1 MNLDYAKLLERLSQ
15 AVDQFWGRKRQ
26 TKEQV
31 ASDYALT
38 QDLHAYLL
46 ENPGSFEEIE
56 SEIDRDVISW
66 LLQVPWNL
74 SKHKM
79 MDEAVTVARGMGHVM
94 DDSGFLS
101 DAMIILA
108 QAGRGEEAIAQFH
121 ANRERWPQDAWV
133 HILGGKMYE
142 ALGQDDLAEQ
152 YYRQG
157 LVLAEDDQF
166 ARDGVFERLP
176 PLLDR
181 LGRDEEA
188 DTLIAEDN
196 ARIIKQEQEQ
206 RQQAQF
212 LNDLDRILP
221 LEQSDHA
228 MEEEELPIE
237 PYVRPIPKIGRNDP
251 CLCGSEKKY
260 KKCCGGKL

>member
-1 MNLDYAKLLERLSQ
+1 
-15 AVDQFWGRKRQ
+15 
-26 TKEQV
+26 
-31 ASDYALT
+31 
-38 QDLHAYLL
+38 
-46 ENPGSFEEIE
+46 
-56 SEIDRDVISW
+56 
-66 LLQVPWNL
+66 
-74 SKHKM
+74 
-79 MDEAVTVARGMGHVM
+79 
-94 DDSGFLS
+94 
-101 DAMIILA
+101 MIILA

-121 ANRERWPQDAWV
+121 ANRERWPQGAWV

-212 LNDLDRILP
+212 LDDLDRILP
-221 LEQSDHA
+221 LEPSDHA

-237 PYVRPIPKIGRNDP
+237 PYVRPIHKIGRNDP

-260 KKCCGGKL
+260 KKCCGGKH

>member
-1 MNLDYAKLLERLSQ
+1 
-15 AVDQFWGRKRQ
+15 
-26 TKEQV
+26 
-31 ASDYALT
+31 
-38 QDLHAYLL
+38 
-46 ENPGSFEEIE
+46 
-56 SEIDRDVISW
+56 
-66 LLQVPWNL
+66 
-74 SKHKM
+74 M

-133 HILGGKMYE
+133 H
-142 ALGQDDLAEQ
+142 
-152 YYRQG
+152 
-157 LVLAEDDQF
+157 

>member
-1 MNLDYAKLLERLSQ
+1 MNLDYAQLLERLSH
-15 AVDQFWGRKRQ
+15 AVDQFWGRKGQ

-31 ASDYALT
+31 ASDYALA
-38 QDLHAYLL
+38 QDLHAYLQQH
-46 ENPGSFEEIE
+46 PGSFEEIE
-56 SEIDRDVISW
+56 SEIERDVISW

-79 MDEAVTVARGMGHVM
+79 IDEAVTVAREMGHVM

-101 DAMIILA
+101 DSMIILA

-121 ANRERWPQDAWV
+121 ENRERWPQDAWV
-133 HILGGKMYE
+133 HILGGEMYE
-142 ALGQDDLAEQ
+142 ELGQDNLAEQ

-157 LVLAEDDQF
+157 LVLAGNEQF
-166 ARDGVFERLP
+166 SRDGVFERLL

-181 LGRDEEA
+181 LGRDVEA
-188 DTLIAEDN
+188 DTLVEEDK
-196 ARIIKQEQEQ
+196 ARMIKQEQEQ

-212 LNDLDRILP
+212 MDDLDRILP
-221 LEQSDHA
+221 LEPSDQA
-228 MEEEELPIE
+228 TEDDLPLE